1 MPQGTTTERGHGLAA
16 KEWSLRHEGPPDAL
30 GWVLTVASL
39 VPPSDLLARVDGV
52 ESTLRTGK
60 RLGTFGWF
68 AFVVSVVEVSAL
80 VYTSSWWHG
89 VRNVEWSSLASDWPI
104 VGSTL
109 LLIVSVLLINWTR
122 FWVRESRAPFRYT
135 YSIDQYQPLGDTEP
149 EPRLLWLGED
159 LAERLSQ
166 RIGRLS
172 LLDEEEAAAR
182 ESHIHIFGSYGI
194 RRSSDG
200 SCAVEVFSRIR
211 LGPHGSAA
219 TLAHPVKFQL
229 QSAEQLRDEDGGQAY
244 EKLLERIYFSI
255 ATHLYRQIRQD
266 VLKKIE
272 LLPKRYFRA
281 AAYFYEA
288 EDYAGSN
295 TLDAYGEAEQLYA
308 EVVKLYDPTWVER
321 GHSPFHRMMRF
332 FGRLLGDWAFFWRRW
347 AAKAVPR
354 LGSVELMVARAAIG
368 YANTLLYRR
377 ALAGLSGQRL
387 NPIFE
392 ARPVAE
398 KAVSRLER
406 LGEDVPGRNSALFEG
421 LVTLSNAYASL
432 GSIEEAE
439 APLEK
444 ARRRD
449 PIRAEQDA
457 RFLYVKGRV
466 VTRQPQQ
473 FFLRAIEL
481 EPTFEVAQFELALAV
496 ERMWRRRRTLEPT
509 VADMIADEYERVL
522 TLNPGN
528 IAAWASLGYIQWLL
542 AEQGDEKERE
552 ARLVLAE
559 RFLQRGREYK
569 EIKRETFVAELDYGL
584 ARIAAERGDFKRA
597 YRRYIEA
604 VSAHFAQGVSH
615 APDGYT
621 ASHFEGITPFIL
633 NRFDAYRL
641 RVHKLWERDRRGRD
655 DQTGSRVR
663 DSVYSFVLN
672 DYGEAC
678 LNYFLRSGDGQY
690 LDDARE
696 ALVEAQKELKA
707 RYPMISYNLNRPQRW
722 EAGPLAG
729 RVEAAVQSAE
739 ARVESILLDIGSIQ
753 RVIRY
758 EPYWPDGRL
767 EMALSDLIRANQAR
781 LAAGELS
788 TRAAENDNEAEKCA
802 TDARQKESEATDVLR
817 LSGLP
822 WPILLQDVMRNIQQP
837 LAAATV
843 PTTAVTSLADELQKR
858 LPQSPEGAWPGPQ
871 PEGETLLR
879 EIRGLRDRE
888 QRHKGEAARLRGL
901 AARLQ
906 AVAAEGSR
914 RAGRVP
920 RMLLPHEWLWKDGLF
935 DWKALE
941 RKDLI
946 RQRRWEREL
955 DDLHVKALYA
965 FYRSLLTPGAFESDE
980 TEPAGQA
987 GGNNEHAWRLLQ
999 HLRTR
1004 FCPSDLE
1011 LLWWCRSHP
1020 LLTDEECAW
1029 FERTLGVRL
1038 KNALGRDVDFPGP
1051 REETRHRFDQ
1061 LLRTHIENRANR
1073 DAAYSTLFWV
1083 AHFTFT
1089 EDRLFEARRSATI
1102 FRSAVDERDLPA
1114 RLYCLLGIWLYDL
1127 AGEGFDLD
1135 EGEREACTDSA
1146 LKAFDCAAA
1155 SDEPILL
1162 FDVARE
1168 LENRERWK
1176 GSLEAYRRARDLD
1189 ARAAPPA
1196 HTADAYGVAIGRALW
1211 KLGQHADAVQQF
1223 EAARGAVAEEGTR
1236 WRSELVAELLDD
1248 GSVTTASRYRLL
1260 KNWLGRQLTAAQVGR
1275 DEATQADATAAL
1287 LRLTHARYQH
1297 LIRRPLDP
1305 NVEELA
1311 LVLTPMVAPI
1321 VLEAHP
1327 DLLPGAE
1334 AEPETHETRRDILR
1348 EIGVELPQIS
1358 VLATSGVGLNRYRL
1372 RLDEVP
1378 VEEGE
1383 FQADDRLF
1391 VVDAAAARRHGLQGR
1406 EGPNPLGGPP
1416 GLWLEDEE
1424 IEGETRL
1431 EVWDRYTFMLK
1442 CAKALL
1448 LRNLTFQQLDDLVEA
1463 WVAADPDKRIPLR
1476 ARALRDEVAR
1486 IRLAEVLRG
1495 LLVEGVSVH
1504 VVASKL
1510 AAILQVVEAA
1520 DPRIE
1525 TRDLTE
1531 RVRYELRALL
1541 PGTGSWRRMIIL
1553 RPELEDEITRAIQ
1566 TQDGKRFLALRG
1578 AELED
1583 LRSSIRGQ
1591 MEAEAADWRSTIAV
1605 LTPGLRPFV
1614 HALVALDYPR
1624 LPVVAFAEL
1633 PEGRRLASEQRLAG
1647 PAILT
1652 PL

>member
-1 MPQGTTTERGHGLAA
+1 M
-16 KEWSLRHEGPPDAL
+16 
-30 GWVLTVASL
+30 TVVSL

-80 VYTSSWWHG
+80 VYTSSWWQG
-89 VRNVEWSSLASDWPI
+89 VRNLEWSNLATDWPI

-172 LLDEEEAAAR
+172 LLDKEEAADR

-229 QSAEQLRDEDGGQAY
+229 QSVEQLRDEEGAQAY

-255 ATHLYRQIRQD
+255 ATHLYRQIHQD

-332 FGRLLGDWAFFWRRW
+332 LGRLLGDWALFWRRW
-347 AAKAVPR
+347 AAKAFPR
-354 LGSVELMVARAAIG
+354 LGSVELMVARAEIG

-392 ARPVAE
+392 ARPVA
-398 KAVSRLER
+398 KNAVGRLER

-421 LVTLSNAYASL
+421 LVTLSNAYAAL

-439 APLEK
+439 APLKK

-457 RFLYVKGRV
+457 RFLYVRGRV

-509 VADMIADEYERVL
+509 VAEMIADEYERVL

-528 IAAWASLGYIQWLL
+528 IAAWASLGYMQWLL

-559 RFLQRGREYK
+559 QFLQRGREYK

-633 NRFDAYRL
+633 NRFDAYRG
-641 RVHKLWERDRRGRD
+641 RVHKLWEKDRQVRNE
-655 DQTGSRVR
+655 QTGSRVR

-696 ALVEAQKELKA
+696 ALVEAEKELKA
-707 RYPMISYNLNRPQRW
+707 RYPMIPYNLNRLQRW

-753 RVIRY
+753 QVIRS

-767 EMALSDLIRANQAR
+767 EMALSDLIRAKEAR
-781 LAAGELS
+781 RAAGELS
-788 TRAAENDNEAEKCA
+788 ARAAKNDDDAEECE
-802 TDARQKESEATDVLR
+802 TDAKQKDREATDVLR

-822 WPILLQDVMRNIQQP
+822 WPILLQDVMRNIEQP

-843 PTTAVTSLADELQKR
+843 PTTAVTSLADELQMR
-858 LPQSPEGAWPGPQ
+858 LPQSLEGAWPGPQ

-879 EIRGLRDRE
+879 EIRGIRDRE
-888 QRHKGEAARLRGL
+888 QRHRDEAKRLRGL

-920 RMLLPHEWLWKDGLF
+920 AELLPHEWLWKGGRF
-935 DWKALE
+935 DWKALD

-965 FYRSLLTPGAFESDE
+965 LYRSLLTPGA
-980 TEPAGQA
+980 
-987 GGNNEHAWRLLQ
+987 R
-999 HLRTR
+999 
-1004 FCPSDLE
+1004 
-1011 LLWWCRSHP
+1011 
-1020 LLTDEECAW
+1020 
-1029 FERTLGVRL
+1029 
-1038 KNALGRDVDFPGP
+1038 P
-1051 REETRHRFDQ
+1051 RET
-1061 LLRTHIENRANR
+1061 
-1073 DAAYSTLFWV
+1073 
-1083 AHFTFT
+1083 
-1089 EDRLFEARRSATI
+1089 RRSRPEVTTSMRGGYFSTSERASAPATWSSSHGVATI
-1102 FRSAVDERDLPA
+1102 RSLPT
-1114 RLYCLLGIWLYDL
+1114 R
-1127 AGEGFDLD
+1127 
-1135 EGEREACTDSA
+1135 S
-1146 LKAFDCAAA
+1146 
-1155 SDEPILL
+1155 
-1162 FDVARE
+1162 
-1168 LENRERWK
+1168 
-1176 GSLEAYRRARDLD
+1176 ARDLN
-1189 ARAAPPA
+1189 ARTASASRRRSGATSTSRGRRRRRAIASTSCSGPTSRTGQIATPPTRRSSGLRTSPSRRTGSSRPGGARTSFDRPSTNAICPPA
-1196 HTADAYGVAIGRALW
+1196 STACSA
-1211 KLGQHADAVQQF
+1211 
-1223 EAARGAVAEEGTR
+1223 
-1236 WRSELVAELLDD
+1236 S
-1248 GSVTTASRYRLL
+1248 GSTT
-1260 KNWLGRQLTAAQVGR
+1260 WP
-1275 DEATQADATAAL
+1275 AAL
-1287 LRLTHARYQH
+1287 LTWTKARG
-1297 LIRRPLDP
+1297 RP
-1305 NVEELA
+1305 
-1311 LVLTPMVAPI
+1311 AP
-1321 VLEAHP
+1321 
-1327 DLLPGAE
+1327 
-1334 AEPETHETRRDILR
+1334 T
-1348 EIGVELPQIS
+1348 
-1358 VLATSGVGLNRYRL
+1358 
-1372 RLDEVP
+1372 
-1378 VEEGE
+1378 
-1383 FQADDRLF
+1383 
-1391 VVDAAAARRHGLQGR
+1391 AR
-1406 EGPNPLGGPP
+1406 
-1416 GLWLEDEE
+1416 
-1424 IEGETRL
+1424 
-1431 EVWDRYTFMLK
+1431 
-1442 CAKALL
+1442 
-1448 LRNLTFQQLDDLVEA
+1448 
-1463 WVAADPDKRIPLR
+1463 
-1476 ARALRDEVAR
+1476 
-1486 IRLAEVLRG
+1486 
-1495 LLVEGVSVH
+1495 
-1504 VVASKL
+1504 
-1510 AAILQVVEAA
+1510 
-1520 DPRIE
+1520 
-1525 TRDLTE
+1525 
-1531 RVRYELRALL
+1531 
-1541 PGTGSWRRMIIL
+1541 
-1553 RPELEDEITRAIQ
+1553 
-1566 TQDGKRFLALRG
+1566 
-1578 AELED
+1578 
-1583 LRSSIRGQ
+1583 
-1591 MEAEAADWRSTIAV
+1591 
-1605 LTPGLRPFV
+1605 
-1614 HALVALDYPR
+1614 
-1624 LPVVAFAEL
+1624 
-1633 PEGRRLASEQRLAG
+1633 
-1647 PAILT
+1647 
-1652 PL
+1652 

>member
-1 MPQGTTTERGHGLAA
+1 M
-16 KEWSLRHEGPPDAL
+16 
-30 GWVLTVASL
+30 TVPRL

-52 ESTLRTGK
+52 ESTLRVGK

-68 AFVVSVVEVSAL
+68 AFVASVVEVSAL
-80 VYTSSWWHG
+80 VYSSGWWQG
-89 VRNVEWSSLASDWPI
+89 VSDVEWSGLANDWPI

-135 YSIDQYQPLGDTEP
+135 YSIDQYEPLGQTEP

-172 LLDEEEAAAR
+172 LLDKEEAAAR
-182 ESHIHIFGSYGI
+182 ESHVHIFGSYGI
-194 RRSSDG
+194 RRSSDE
-200 SCAVEVFSRIR
+200 SCVVEVFSRIR
-211 LGPHGSAA
+211 LGPHGSPA

-229 QSAEQLRDEDGGQAY
+229 PQGEEELRGEEGAQAY
-244 EKLLERIYFSI
+244 EKLLERIYSSI
-255 ATHLYRQIRQD
+255 ATQLYRQIRQD

-288 EDYAGSN
+288 EDYARSN

-321 GHSPFHRMMRF
+321 GHSLFQRMMRF
-332 FGRLLGDWAFFWRRW
+332 LGRLLGIWALFWRRW
-347 AAKAVPR
+347 LAKALPR
-354 LGSVELMVARAAIG
+354 LGSVELMVARAEIG
-368 YANTLLYRR
+368 YANTRLYRR

-398 KAVSRLER
+398 KAVRRLRR
-406 LGEDVPGRNSALFEG
+406 LGEDVSGRNSALFDG

-439 APLEK
+439 VPLEQ

-449 PIRAEQDA
+449 PVRAEQDA

-528 IAAWASLGYIQWLL
+528 IAAWASLGYMQWLL
-542 AEQGDEKERE
+542 AERGDEKERE
-552 ARLVLAE
+552 AHLERAE
-559 RFLQRGREYK
+559 QFLQRGREYK

-633 NRFDAYRL
+633 SRFDAYRW
-641 RVHKLWERDRRGRD
+641 RVHELWHKDRQARN

-663 DSVYSFVLN
+663 DSVYAFVLN
-672 DYGEAC
+672 DFGEAC
-678 LNYFLRSGDGQY
+678 LNYFLRSGDNRY
-690 LDDARE
+690 LDEARD

-707 RYPMISYNLNRPQRW
+707 RYPMISYNLNRLQRW
-722 EAGPLAG
+722 EAGQLAG
-729 RVEAAVQSAE
+729 RVEVAVQSAE

-767 EMALSDLIRANQAR
+767 EMALSDLIRAGQAR
-781 LAAGELS
+781 WAAGELS
-788 TRAAENDNEAEKCA
+788 ARAAEHEDDAEKRETEA
-802 TDARQKESEATDVLR
+802 SQKESEATDVTR

-822 WPILLQDVMRNIQQP
+822 WPMFLQDVMRNIQQP
-837 LAAATV
+837 LATATV
-843 PTTAVTSLADELQKR
+843 ATTAVTSLADALLRR
-858 LPQSPEGAWPGPQ
+858 LPHSPEGAWPGPQ
-871 PEGETLLR
+871 PEGEALLR
-879 EIRGLRDRE
+879 EIRQLRN
-888 QRHKGEAARLRGL
+888 EAEWHADEGARLRGL
-901 AARLQ
+901 AVRLQ
-906 AVAAEGSR
+906 AVAAKGSR

-920 RMLLPHEWLWKDGLF
+920 KMLLPHEWLWRDGRF
-935 DWKALE
+935 DWKVLE

-965 FYRSLLTPGAFESDE
+965 FYRSLLTLAESEGGDE
-980 TEPAGQA
+980 TETAEQT
-987 GGNNEHAWRLLQ
+987 GGNKEDAWRLLQ
-999 HLRTR
+999 HLRMR
-1004 FCPSDLE
+1004 FYPSDFE
-1011 LLWWCRSHP
+1011 LLWWCRNHP
-1020 LLTDEECAW
+1020 VLTDEERAG
-1029 FERTLGVRL
+1029 FERTFGIRL
-1038 KNALGRDVDFPGP
+1038 KKALGRHWDYPGP
-1051 REETRHRFDQ
+1051 TEETRDSFDQ
-1061 LLRTHIENRANR
+1061 LLRTHIENKANR
-1073 DAAYSTLFWV
+1073 DAAYSTLYWV
-1083 AHFTFT
+1083 AYFTFT
-1089 EDRLFEARRSATI
+1089 DDRLFEATRTATL

-1114 RLYCLLGIWLYDL
+1114 RLYCSLGIWLYDL
-1127 AGEGFDLD
+1127 AGDAFGLD
-1135 EGEREACTDSA
+1135 EGEREACINTA
-1146 LKAFDCAAA
+1146 LNAFDRAAA
-1155 SDEPILL
+1155 SDEPVLL
-1162 FDVARE
+1162 FDVAKE
-1168 LENRERWK
+1168 LEKREHWD
-1176 GSLEAYRRARDLD
+1176 GSLEVYRRAMKLD
-1189 ARAAPPA
+1189 ARADIPA

-1211 KLGQHADAVQQF
+1211 KLGHEAEAVQQF
-1223 EAARGAVAEEGTR
+1223 EAVSGAVAEDGDD
-1236 WRSELVAELLDD
+1236 WRSEVVAELLSDR
-1248 GSVTTASRYRLL
+1248 SVTTAWRYRLL

-1287 LRLTHARYQH
+1287 LRLTHDCYQR

-1305 NVEELA
+1305 DAEELA
-1311 LVLTPMVAPI
+1311 VALTPMVAPI
-1321 VLEAHP
+1321 VLEAHQ
-1327 DLLPGAE
+1327 DLLPGAD
-1334 AEPETHETRRDILR
+1334 AEPEADETRQDMLR
-1348 EIGVELPQIS
+1348 EIGIELPQIS
-1358 VLATSGVGLNRYRL
+1358 VLSTLQVGQNRYRL

-1378 VEEGE
+1378 IEEGE
-1383 FQADDRLF
+1383 FRADERLF
-1391 VVDAAAARRHGLQGR
+1391 VPDAAEARRRGLKGR

-1416 GLWLEDEE
+1416 GLWLEEE
-1424 IEGETRL
+1424 EGVGEAGL
-1431 EVWDRYTFMLK
+1431 EVWDRYMFMLK

-1448 LRNLTFQQLDDLVEA
+1448 LRNPTFQQLEDLLGA
-1463 WVAADPDKRIPLR
+1463 WVAANPDERLPLR

-1486 IRLAEVLRG
+1486 IRLAAVLRA

-1504 VVASKL
+1504 VLANNL
-1510 AAILQVVEAA
+1510 AAVLQVVEAA
-1520 DPRIE
+1520 NARVE
-1525 TRDLTE
+1525 TRELAE
-1531 RVRYELRALL
+1531 SVRHQLRTTL
-1541 PGTGSWRRMIIL
+1541 PGTGGWRRVIIL
-1553 RPELEDEITRAIQ
+1553 RPELEDEIASAIQ
-1566 TQDGKRFLALRG
+1566 TQDGKRFLALP
-1578 AELED
+1578 AAKLDE
-1583 LRSSIRGQ
+1583 LRSSVGDHV
-1591 MEAEAADWRSTIAV
+1591 ATEAAEWRSTIAV

-1614 HALVALDYPR
+1614 RAVVALDHPT

-1633 PEGRRLASEQRLAG
+1633 PEGRRLVSEQRLAG
-1647 PAILT
+1647 PPALT

>member
-1 MPQGTTTERGHGLAA
+1 
-16 KEWSLRHEGPPDAL
+16 
-30 GWVLTVASL
+30 VLTVASL
-39 VPPSDLLARVDGV
+39 IPPSDLLARVDGV

-80 VYTSSWWHG
+80 VYTSSWWQG
-89 VRNVEWSSLASDWPI
+89 VRNFEWSNLTTDWPI

-135 YSIDQYQPLGDTEP
+135 YSIDRYQPLGDTEP

-172 LLDEEEAAAR
+172 LLDKEEAADR

-211 LGPHGSAA
+211 LGPSGSPA

-229 QSAEQLRDEDGGQAY
+229 ESAEQLRDEDGAQAY

-255 ATHLYRQIRQD
+255 ATHLYRQVHQD

-295 TLDAYGEAEQLYA
+295 TLDAYREAEQLYA

-332 FGRLLGDWAFFWRRW
+332 LGRVLGDWALFWRRW

-354 LGSVELMVARAAIG
+354 LGSVELMVARAEIG

-406 LGEDVPGRNSALFEG
+406 LGEDVHGRNSALFEG

-432 GSIEEAE
+432 GSIEDAE

-457 RFLYVKGRV
+457 RFLYVRGRV

-496 ERMWRRRRTLEPT
+496 ERMWRRRRALEPT

-528 IAAWASLGYIQWLL
+528 IAAWASLGYMQWLL
-542 AEQGDEKERE
+542 AEQGDEEERE
-552 ARLVLAE
+552 ARLLLAE

-633 NRFDAYRL
+633 NRFDAYRR
-641 RVHKLWERDRRGRD
+641 RVHELWERDRRVRN

-690 LDDARE
+690 LDDAGE

-707 RYPMISYNLNRPQRW
+707 RYPMISYNLNRLQRW
-722 EAGPLAG
+722 EAGPLSG
-729 RVEAAVQSAE
+729 RVEAAVQSTD

-753 RVIRY
+753 RVIRD

-767 EMALSDLIRANQAR
+767 EMALSDLIRANEAR
-781 LAAGELS
+781 RAAGELS
-788 TRAAENDNEAEKCA
+788 ARAAKNDDAAQKCE
-802 TDARQKESEATDVLR
+802 TDATQKERKATDVLR

-871 PEGETLLR
+871 PEGETFLR
-879 EIRGLRDRE
+879 EIREIRDRE
-888 QRHKGEAARLRGL
+888 QRHRGEAARLRGL
-901 AARLQ
+901 TARLQ

-920 RMLLPHEWLWKDGLF
+920 KELLPHEWLWKDGRF

-965 FYRSLLTPGAFESDE
+965 FYRSLLTPGAS
-980 TEPAGQA
+980 
-987 GGNNEHAWRLLQ
+987 GGEVKEAAERDKEHAWRLLQ

-1011 LLWWCRSHP
+1011 LLSWCRNHP
-1020 LLTDEECAW
+1020 LPTEEECAR
-1029 FERTLGVRL
+1029 FERTLDVRL
-1038 KNALGRDVDFPGP
+1038 KKMFGREVDFPGP
-1051 REETRHRFDQ
+1051 TENTRSRFDK

-1083 AHFTFT
+1083 AHFTFS
-1089 EDRLFEARRSATI
+1089 EDRLFEARRSAKI
-1102 FRSAVDERDLPA
+1102 FQSAVDERDLPA

-1127 AGEGFDLD
+1127 AGDGFDLG
-1135 EGEREACTDSA
+1135 EGEREACADSA
-1146 LKAFDCAAA
+1146 LKAFDSAAA
-1155 SDEPILL
+1155 SDEPVLL

-1168 LENRERWK
+1168 LENRERWE
-1176 GSLEAYRRARDLD
+1176 GSLEAYGRARALD
-1189 ARAAPPA
+1189 ARAARPA
-1196 HTADAYGVAIGRALW
+1196 HPADAYGVAIGRALW
-1211 KLGQHADAVQQF
+1211 KLGHHADAVEQF
-1223 EAARGAVAEEGTR
+1223 EAVRGAVAEEGVQ
-1236 WRSELVAELLDD
+1236 WRSKLVAELLDD
-1248 GSVTTASRYRLL
+1248 VTTAAPYRLL

-1287 LRLTHARYQH
+1287 LRLTHARYQRV
-1297 LIRRPLDP
+1297 IRRPLDP

-1321 VLEAHP
+1321 VLEADP

-1334 AEPETHETRRDILR
+1334 AEPGTHATRRDILR

-1358 VLATSGVGLNRYRL
+1358 VLATSGVGQNRYRL

-1378 VEEGE
+1378 VEDGE
-1383 FQADDRLF
+1383 FRADDRLF
-1391 VVDAAAARRHGLQGR
+1391 VVDAAAARRHGLEGR

-1424 IEGETRL
+1424 IEGDTRL
-1431 EVWDRYTFMLK
+1431 EIWDRYTFMLQ

-1448 LRNLTFQQLDDLVEA
+1448 LRNLTFQQLDDLLEA
-1463 WVAADPDKRIPLR
+1463 WVAADPGKRRPLY
-1476 ARALRDEVAR
+1476 ARAVPDELAR

-1495 LLVEGVSVH
+1495 LLVEGVSVS
-1504 VVASKL
+1504 VVRSKL
-1510 AAILQVVEAA
+1510 AAILRVVEAA

-1541 PGTGSWRRMIIL
+1541 PGTGSWRQVIIF
-1553 RPELEDEITRAIQ
+1553 RPELEDGITRAIQ

-1578 AELED
+1578 AELEG
-1583 LRSSIRGQ
+1583 LRSSIRAQ

-1614 HALVALDYPR
+1614 HALVALDYRR
-1624 LPVVAFAEL
+1624 LPVVAFGEL
-1633 PEGRRLASEQRLAG
+1633 PEGRRFASEQRLAER
-1647 PAILT
+1647 AILT
-1652 PL
+1652 PP